1 MFQGYSASQQQDRA
15 RWELMQRRAMQ
26 ATRQAITARRI
37 ATSQHKIDRLL
48 FALAQKKMQEGVR

>member
-1 MFQGYSASQQQDRA
+1 MQTGYTESEQKARD

-26 ATRQAITARRI
+26 ATRQIITARRI

-48 FALAQKKMQEGVR
+48 FALAQKKTQEGIR